1 MEALQVASR
10 ITLNNILLA
19 TDFSHASKAA
29 LPYAAALADWY
40 GAKVFVV
47 HVVPYEPYMTVPIE
61 GPLPIEEDV
70 LWNRAKHEFDEFPP
84 AGSLGGVQHEE
95 ILRRGELWAA
105 LSDVIQ
111 KQNIDLVVMGT
122 HGRHGFKKLMLGSDA
137 EKIYRQAA
145 CPVLTIGPHVSEPTK
160 AGWQPKRILFATD
173 FSEASLHA
181 LPYALSLAEE
191 NEANLTLVQ
200 MIPLVPWQYKEA
212 IEENT
217 RKKLE
222 KLIPAETW
230 CKPEFVVGFDFPPEG
245 IVRVAKDRQADLIVM
260 GVRKAAAAAIKAHLP
275 WSTASEVVSVAPC
288 PVLTVRV

>member
-1 MEALQVASR
+1 MEALQVTSR

-29 LPYAAALADWY
+29 LPFTAALAGWY

-61 GPLPIEEDV
+61 GPISIEEDV
-70 LWNRAKHEFDEFPP
+70 LWNRAKKELEEFPP
-84 AGSLGGVQHEE
+84 AGSLGGVRHEE

-111 KQNIDLVVMGT
+111 KQKIDLVVMGT
-122 HGRHGFKKLMLGSDA
+122 HGRHGLKKLMLGSDA

-145 CPVLTIGPHVSEPTK
+145 CPVLTVGPHVSEPTK
-160 AGWQPKRILFATD
+160 GWQPKQILFATD

-191 NEANLTLVQ
+191 NQASLTLVQ

-217 RKKLE
+217 RKKLAE
-222 KLIPAETW
+222 LIPAETW
-230 CKPEFVVGFDFPPEG
+230 CKPDFVVGFEFPPEG
-245 IVRVAKDRQADLIVM
+245 IVRVAKERQADLIVM
-260 GVRKAAAAAIKAHLP
+260 GVRKAAAAALKAHLP
-275 WSTASEVVSVAPC
+275 WSTASEVVGVAPC